1 MSRTGT
7 GANRRAVL
15 AGLAAGGAGLFA
27 AGTAQAITAQPR
39 SDYGAML
46 DAACGASADHKRQIA
61 AVERALGVTLP
72 DARVLQVLQQ
82 TTCRS
87 CGCPLALA
95 AAVPSGNPDAF

>member
-27 AGTAQAITAQPR
+27 AGGAQAITAQPR

-46 DAACGASADHKRQIA
+46 DAACGASADHRRQIA
-61 AVERALGVTLP
+61 EVERALGLALP
-72 DARVLQVLQQ
+72 DARLLQVLQQ
-82 TTCRS
+82 TSCRS
-87 CGCPLALA
+87 CGCTLGLA
-95 AAVPSGNPDAF
+95 AAVPGGRPDAF

>member
-15 AGLAAGGAGLFA
+15 AGLATGGAGLFA
-27 AGTAQAITAQPR
+27 AGGAKAITAQPR

-46 DAACGASADHKRQIA
+46 DAACGASADHKRQIVE
-61 AVERALGVTLP
+61 VERALGVTLP

-95 AAVPSGNPDAF
+95 AGPVAGSPDAF